1 MKALRGDWDLNG
13 EKLSPGDRASTDQ
26 EKELHLASAK
36 GAHFLLFDLH
46 QQTNT

>member
-13 EKLSPGDRASTDQ
+13 EKLSPDDASTDE